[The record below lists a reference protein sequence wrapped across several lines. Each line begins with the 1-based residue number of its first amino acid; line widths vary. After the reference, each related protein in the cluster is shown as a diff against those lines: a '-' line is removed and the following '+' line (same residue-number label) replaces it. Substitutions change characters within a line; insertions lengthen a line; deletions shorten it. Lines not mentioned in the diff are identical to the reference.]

1 MTNERLATLFK
12 PSLLSPERYSMSTPT
27 FDPWTQ
33 VQTLRGFPADEII
46 SALQKEIR
54 RGNVENA
61 VLIANEMIETSPEL
75 EQKLWDRL
83 CVISVEDVGFGDVQA
98 PVLVATLRQMTHHF
112 HRGEGDRALFAIHA
126 VRFLALAR
134 KDRSSDE
141 MYNWVRDGT
150 ANGTLGPIVPDYAV
164 DMHTARGAAMG
175 RGFHHFFTEGAH
187 VAPELADRDTTYR
200 ERILASLEAQD
211 ADLK

>member
-1 MTNERLATLFK
+1 MTPNA
-12 PSLLSPERYSMSTPT
+12 

-33 VQTLRGFPADEII
+33 TKTVHGFPADEII

-112 HRGEGDRALFAIHA
+112 QRGEGDRALFAVHA
-126 VRFLALAR
+126 VRYLALAR

-141 MYNWVRDGT
+141 MYTWVRGGVADGT
-150 ANGTLGPIVPDYAV
+150 LRPTIPDYAV
-164 DMHTARGAAMG
+164 DMHTARGATMG
-175 RGFHHFFTEGAH
+175 RGFSHFFTEGVQ
-187 VAPELADRDTTYR
+187 VAPELPNRDTTYR
-200 ERILASLEAQD
+200 ERILAT
-211 ADLK
+211 LKTLDVQPE